1 MSVTTEYR
9 VPSEQWV
16 DVQQAILG
24 SVLLDHTLIP
34 KLIHET
40 RSSDF
45 SGPCLAVYNAIAKI
59 FQSGNP
65 IDVVIIADELG
76 TAYRQYLVDLMAITP
91 TTAHFDRHLQI
102 CREQSRVQ
110 SIHELSGKLLAA
122 TSVDEMRPLLEQAT
136 ELLVDKNRNNVMDAA
151 ALLHDFMERMQKPAN
166 YLPWP
171 LQVCSENIQS
181 EPGDFIIIGAEPS
194 VGKTAFALQC
204 GWFWAKSMKVGFF
217 SFETRSR
224 KLFDRKMASEA
235 GLDMEKIKH
244 RRINK
249 EDWERVWYAQPGITA
264 CSIRLIEAAGYTTAD
279 IRAEIMRY
287 GFDIIIIDYLQL
299 VISRGHN
306 RYEEVTK
313 ISLDLHSMAQRMGV
327 TIVGLSQLS
336 RTDEDRRP
344 KNSDL
349 RESGQLEQ
357 DADVIL
363 MLWHEK
369 KSNPRGNRNLTV
381 TKNKEGEWFET
392 LLAFDGKHQLFSKAL
407 RTGETV
413 AKYVADGKKARRHN
427 REPVQMQF
435 AELPHDTQV
444 PF

>member
-1 MSVTTEYR
+1 MSVTNEIH
-9 VPSEQWV
+9 VPSEEWV
-16 DVQQAILG
+16 NVQQAVLG
-24 SVLLDHTLIP
+24 SVLLDHSLVP

-40 RSSDF
+40 SSADF
-45 SGPCLAVYNAIAKI
+45 SGPCQTVYNAIEKI

-65 IDVVIIADELG
+65 IDVVIIAHELG
-76 TAYRQYLVDLMAITP
+76 DAYRKYLADLMAITP

-102 CREQSRVQ
+102 CREQARVQ
-110 SIHELSGKLLAA
+110 AIHDIAGKLLAA
-122 TSVDEMRPLLEQAT
+122 DSVETIRPLLEQAST
-136 ELLVDKNRNNVMDAA
+136 MMVDKNRNNVMDAS

-166 YLPWP
+166 YLQWP
-171 LQVCSENIQS
+171 ISVCTENIQS
-181 EPGDFIIIGAEPS
+181 EPGDFIVIGAEPS

-204 GWFWAKSMKVGFF
+204 GWFWAKTMKVGFF

-224 KLFDRKMASEA
+224 KLFDRKMASES

-244 RRINK
+244 RRINQG
-249 EDWERVWYAQPGITA
+249 DWERIWCAQPGITN
-264 CSIRLIEAAGYTTAD
+264 CSIRMIEAAGYSTAD

-287 GFDIIIIDYLQL
+287 GFDIIIIDYIQL
-299 VISRGHN
+299 VTARGHN

-349 RESGQLEQ
+349 RESGQIEQ
-357 DADVIL
+357 DADVII

-427 REPVQMQF
+427 REPEQMQF
-435 AELPHDTQV
+435 AELPNDTQV